1 MQIEASGS
9 VDLNDPPQGAWYQD
23 ASDGFVVGAT
33 TRNSIGFL
41 VVPAMCLLSVFALSI
56 CRGHSVHGIVEPPLM
71 GIIFGLEALVLGSV
85 AVMCICGK
93 VEVRIC
99 GTQGRIFTGIG
110 PIGWRRSFDWSGVA
124 WVRITQTFMRH
135 GGPGQ
140 CWIDLDGPRRLR
152 FGTLLTQPRCHFI
165 ANVLQLKLFGGS
177 QNTGPDC

>member
-41 VVPAMCLLSVFALSI
+41 VVPAMCLLSVFSLSI
-56 CRGHSVHGIVEPPLM
+56 CRGHSVHGNVEPPLM

-93 VEVRIC
+93 VEVRTAELKDVFSPVSVRSD
-99 GTQGRIFTGIG
+99 GGGPLIG
-110 PIGWRRSFDWSGVA
+110 PA
-124 WVRITQTFMRH
+124 
-135 GGPGQ
+135 
-140 CWIDLDGPRRLR
+140 
-152 FGTLLTQPRCHFI
+152 
-165 ANVLQLKLFGGS
+165 
-177 QNTGPDC
+177 